1 MIWLREFLISQ
12 IYEFSVYNFRFF
24 YILLRTSQMN
34 RNLETFNVYIE
45 DIENRQ
51 TKFDKGPYFN
61 YVGTLITQLSWH
73 IWRQILRY
81 LGR

>member
-24 YILLRTSQMN
+24 YILLWTSQMN
-34 RNLETFNVYIE
+34 RNLETFKVYIE

-61 YVGTLITQLSWH
+61 YVGT
-73 IWRQILRY
+73 
-81 LGR
+81 